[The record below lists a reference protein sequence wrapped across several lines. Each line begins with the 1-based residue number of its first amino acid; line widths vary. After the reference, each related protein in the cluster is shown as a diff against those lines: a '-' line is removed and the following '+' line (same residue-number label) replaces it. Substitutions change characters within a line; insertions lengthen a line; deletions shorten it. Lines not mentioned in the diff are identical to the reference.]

1 MSNTLGPADIPDAL
15 RAKVCVTDQTPTALM
30 ASLSRE
36 GWRRAYVDGG
46 KSVQAFLRDG
56 LIADLAITHI
66 SILLG
71 RGIPLFGARDRD
83 IDLQHVETR
92 SYPSGLVGSRYDVLP
107 SRGA

>member
-1 MSNTLGPADIPDAL
+1 
-15 RAKVCVTDQTPTALM
+15 
-30 ASLSRE
+30 
-36 GWRRAYVDGG
+36 
-46 KSVQAFLRDG
+46 LRDG
-56 LIADLAITHI
+56 LIADLANTYI

-71 RGIPLFGARDRD
+71 KGIPLFGARDRD